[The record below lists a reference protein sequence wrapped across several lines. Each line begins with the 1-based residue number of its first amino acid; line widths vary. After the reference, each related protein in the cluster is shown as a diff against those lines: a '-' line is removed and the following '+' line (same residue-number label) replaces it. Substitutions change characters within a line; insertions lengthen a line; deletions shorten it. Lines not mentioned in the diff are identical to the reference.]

1 MNSLDPI
8 GELLPKGSASNRE
21 LLPTPD
27 EAPLSRQDQLVL
39 KLIEIGV
46 SNRKAENMVHHF
58 PPERIQRQLDWLPHR
73 SARRP
78 ASMIIAAI
86 ENDYDEPAYVE

>member
-1 MNSLDPI
+1 MTELKPI
-8 GELLPKGSASNRE
+8 GDLHENQLN
-21 LLPTPD
+21 PD
-27 EAPLSRQDQLVL
+27 DMPLSARDQLVL
-39 KLIEIGV
+39 ELVEVGV
-46 SNRKAENMVHHF
+46 SIRKAENLVKRF
-58 PPERIQRQLDWLPHR
+58 PDAKIRRQLDWLPYR